1 MSDDKPEEKDIE
13 TERKQ
18 SPLDEYRYKVDT
30 GSAILCSND
39 AYEILDALRDIRY
52 L

>member
-30 GSAILCSND
+30 GGAILRSND

>member
-30 GSAILCSND
+30 GGAILCSND

>member
-13 TERKQ
+13 TKRKQ

-30 GSAILCSND
+30 GGAILCSND

>member
-1 MSDDKPEEKDIE
+1 MSDDKPEEKDGE

-18 SPLDEYRYKVDT
+18 SRLDEYRYRVDT
-30 GSAILCSND
+30 GGAIVCSND
-39 AYEILDALRDIRY
+39 AYELLDALRDMRY

>member
-30 GSAILCSND
+30 GAPSCAATTHTRFSTH
-39 AYEILDALRDIRY
+39 
-52 L
+52 